1 MLNITFD
8 KGRGSVVGSYLPIDY
23 GDKIQRINAYLTKD
37 FSKISGTN
45 RGRHVTAAYWAVDRN
60 FDINKLNLEPYSN
73 DNKSGARYCSNIT
86 PKNSRVKITTYNGQ
100 EYVNTNTITEYN
112 NEEIEFYF
120 DSTSNLNN
128 NANRIFFA
136 FISTPGTW
144 NVAMSQYDDFEY
156 RSLSIPR
163 QSGSIFYKQYG
174 LDDSSNLLRD
184 NNGGILFGTCSI
196 IHVDDTEDEEF
207 GTSSIPSKIQC
218 SDLRYRTWSAPD
230 GTVKNYSGELG
241 WLDGGEQRTSS
252 DATTITINYNGKD
265 ETIKNYIINKNGS
278 FESNFYIPEGRLK
291 DVVFANPQLGYCPTS
306 LDTNESVNDA
316 RWVFKRS
323 RIMFTIPPT
332 RDKSNKIVNKAIDIR
347 YKIVTAISDNN
358 YYTSAWRTKQY
369 SQSEAI
375 NTKGIKIVICPRD
388 EGILDNM
395 EFRVIF
401 QRKFRGAGDRSWST
415 EAEYLFNTY
424 QKPLVNIAYPKM
436 VRNESTGSDFKWPKI
451 VTSNMYSNFQGENSI
466 VNKYVCDALTV
477 LLATPQNDRSGIPL
491 FVRFYLAEFKFGRDG
506 LINAEGRPDW
516 GTNETTQALYKSP
529 NISKYATKES
539 ILKSENTYK
548 TAALTGIYI
557 NDGSPILFSGRLT
570 DSKLTE
576 VGSKYKLWTYKSW
589 DNVCSDT
596 KTDGFAADEL
606 VGNAWPITYTNTD
619 GNTTTMT
626 KEVIGDHYGASS
638 IKEYD
643 ANVADKPAVIEQNPS
658 KVLLFR
664 AGYIYL
670 LRVRMFHGAAAGA
683 INTKYGNLNSIA
695 YGYGSDESNTSGY
708 YNYEGSI
715 YDGKYPEDDISQY
728 GELHP
733 YAEEKITDTGV
744 KYYKNWYGPD
754 DGTTGV
760 SLLPNDIN
768 NLKKTYP
775 GFSQVDYT
783 LIEPVSP
790 YTSKSNLITV
800 HPTSPQI
807 GANQWIT
814 FNYRHLS
821 KNIAGIDSYCADTD
835 YNDADG
841 NPQTAPVLGNTN
853 GGVWNTLT
861 RIFAMYQS
869 CAEIILNKFKNRT
882 VYTYASLNDSIR
894 DYVCH
899 NSCNHSKDKY
909 NCVKI
914 EPEIL
919 REVITLRPV
928 PVEDHNR
935 NADGSPIYPYNND
948 AYNWKYNKDWQAIR
962 NPIVYRYMSASNNQ
976 WSPWFSDNGNDI
988 IFVNP
993 QTSGDPQL
1001 DGYNFAGPFEI
1012 EDGAIK
1018 DTFTEEETPVDWT
1031 GNKTRKYY
1039 YNMVDGKEYRT
1050 ISGSYLVN
1058 SFRLGKCKNINKFIK
1073 ENFAGNDDTI
1083 TKQLKDSTPE
1093 DAVIYITHDATKGG
1107 SANSYKPLDEPLGN
1121 VYRWQV
1127 VINAMKSGTSEIQ
1140 IEDKNIDEYYI
1151 GANTLI
1157 SPTSTYSTEP
1167 LSTLCYSSNIQRKY
1181 FYKDEYNV
1189 NNSNAGDALDFS
1201 NTDTKR
1207 FTINEFAGVTTGL
1220 AMYSSGWPSM
1230 YTTPSN
1236 ADTRYTTSG
1245 IRTNTKF
1252 FCSATAA
1259 LNTYGHLYDR
1269 VPVCQDCENG
1279 IITGNLTNIGNITP
1293 KGTRI
1298 IDSNSKNVY
1307 PLVRTT
1313 HYLFFKTHIHTAF
1326 TLQVETAIKYC
1337 TGCSYDDEGNH
1348 TGHNF
1353 NTVKLYGYYNGNNF
1367 QTNEYIF
1374 NFGNANG
1381 ISEVYGED
1389 NHGWGRCLSAD
1400 DVTARPIK
1408 NDGTYPT
1415 KSTSGGIEVPV
1426 LVRYTPLLQP
1436 KVVSET
1442 YIENNQVKKLAG
1454 GNKNITYIN
1463 GSSSGAKSYARF
1475 IDSSEIGSSKQ
1486 VELEEYD
1493 LNICY
1498 PFIDEKNTYY
1508 TTSPN
1513 GGNSG
1518 NVFYKGYHIDVDTD
1532 PSKSVDKYTSDGSIA
1547 TNMDFLGGY
1556 GICTGYTVLLVP
1568 SDPKLPINSSDEYK
1582 NYFSNTDG
1590 HWNFYK
1596 QPANYFK
1603 GSDIYTDSRIRS
1615 QRVKTAGTVVVAYNV
1630 QLDEYLEDP
1639 CGRYDDERNAVDY
1652 SALDD
1657 GFFTDRKEASKMPAW
1672 WKNNDDSIKGR
1683 ALKNIKINFKN
1694 LIDGKFYYEGE
1705 GLKKYTSSFGKKL
1718 QLTSANTLK
1727 IGLVYDLVIIP
1738 VYSNL
1743 KNNNHN
1749 YINGVGTINGEAFGG
1764 GITDVGKNI
1773 HLAGSN
1779 PTVLFNYL
1787 QTSNEIKRSP
1797 GGGGGTIIPDP
1808 IEEDDPTPPDPN
1820 KIYDSDACIVFP
1832 NVDNIMFNMN
1842 NSEVESN
1849 DITKVRVKEGPG
1861 FWLNNSFKLILRLPS
1876 FRTLDTRISN
1886 SDMYTIENM
1895 SNGQLETG
1903 EYIKDGIHY
1912 IDEKCT
1918 IKGNTAD
1925 DFLFDDIQIHIG
1937 KIEEL
1942 EEYGWPDNEHLNLN
1956 KLTSQTDLAKA
1967 HIISYKH
1974 YWTNGVFSKKLKRSN
1989 SSDSEE
1995 DLRELATAGCLTPY
2009 NITNNIENPEYSHR
2023 FIEVNLS
2030 NCEIMNNAGQMVPIY
2045 SEYPEGFYIQFRWKS
2060 AYAAG
2065 NEETQW
2071 SPWCG
2076 GSCDGGK
2083 TWWGKNGV
2091 EYFVPVRNYTSIHTE
2106 FRSLIKE
2113 SFPGAYSNIGEVG
2126 SGTLSEL
2133 GSISN
2138 HKTKPASA
2146 MPPKYYYNGDGNHND
2161 SMIVPEING
2170 INDLS
2175 YSDSSNKKV
2184 DLSANND
2191 NPYSDK
2197 IQYLITHDIQ
2207 FTIPENVSNLNQQ
2220 MWEMLYIDYIIRNM
2234 CKLYYKPKYNI
2245 LNDKLINTNT
2255 SESLGDLY
2263 YGAFAPYPLRNGI
2276 SPYCWGWDD
2285 TEYKLFNESSLIKKY
2300 KGSNS
2305 TYGEKEFSE
2314 NKANKDSSINEA
2326 RVKAPSNLTT
2336 EASKINRFK
2345 WDINKYYRRII
2356 TKQDFDEL
2364 NAHLQELVTFI
2375 RHPLL
2380 TGQNK
2385 ENISESALGTR
2396 DVLPTS
2402 PESLEFDRTR
2412 KGIIGNTIN
2421 SQAGNGSVNNIN
2433 HTMMSSNYIQNLWQ
2447 NILSIHEPGVN
2458 INHPNSIREINE

>member
-8 KGRGSVVGSYLPIDY
+8 KGRGSIVGSYLPIDY

-45 RGRHVTAAYWAVDRN
+45 RGRHVTAAYWVVDKD
-60 FDINKLNLEPYSN
+60 FDINDLNLEPYSSTN
-73 DNKSGARYCSNIT
+73 STGARYCSNVSPI
-86 PKNSRVKITTYNGQ
+86 NSKVKTTGYNGQ
-100 EYVNTNTITEYN
+100 YYVNTNTITEHVE
-112 NEEIEFYF
+112 EEIEFYF
-120 DSTSNLNN
+120 DSTSNINN

-136 FISTPGTW
+136 FISTPGNW
-144 NVAMSQYDDFEY
+144 SVEMSEYDDFDD
-156 RSLSIPR
+156 RSLSVPT
-163 QSGSIFYKQYG
+163 QSGSVYYKQYG
-174 LDDSSNLLRD
+174 LNDSSNLLRD

-196 IHVDDTEDEEF
+196 IHVDDSEDEEF
-207 GTSSIPSKIQC
+207 GTSSIPAKIQC

-230 GTVKNYSGELG
+230 GTISVNDELG
-241 WLDGGEQRTSS
+241 WLDGGEQRTS
-252 DATTITINYNGKD
+252 ANATTTTITYKNKS
-265 ETIKNYIINKNGS
+265 ETVKNYIVNKNNS
-278 FESNFYIPEGRLK
+278 FESEFYIPEGSLK
-291 DVVFANPQLGYCPTS
+291 DVVFASPHLGYCPT
-306 LDTNESVNDA
+306 TNSDAESVNDP

-332 RDKSNKIVNKAIDIR
+332 RDKSNKIVNKAVYIR
-347 YKIVTAISDNN
+347 YKVITAISDTT
-358 YYTSAWRTKQY
+358 YYTGAWKTKLY
-369 SQSEAI
+369 
-375 NTKGIKIVICPRD
+375 TKTESIDTNGIKIVICPRD
-388 EGILDNM
+388 EGVLDNM

-401 QRKFRGAGDRSWST
+401 QRKFSGAGNSSWST
-415 EAEYLFNTY
+415 ESEYLFNTY

-436 VRNESTGSDFKWPKI
+436 VRNASTGSDYKWPKI
-451 VTSNMYSNFQGENSI
+451 VTSNMYANFQGENSI

-506 LINAEGRPDW
+506 LINSEGRPDW
-516 GTNETTQALYKSP
+516 GTNETTQALYKSS
-529 NISKYATKES
+529 NISKYATEES
-539 ILKSENTYK
+539 ILKSESTYK
-548 TAALTGIYI
+548 TAALTGIYV

-570 DSKLTE
+570 DNKLSE
-576 VGSKYKLWTYKSW
+576 VGSQYKLWTYKSW
-589 DNVCSDT
+589 DGVCSDT

-606 VGNAWPITYTNTD
+606 VGNAWPITYTDKD
-619 GNTTTMT
+619 GNTSTLTQ
-626 KEVIGDHYGASS
+626 EVIGDHYGASS

-643 ANVADKPAVIEQNPS
+643 ANDANKPSIIEQNPS

-695 YGYGSDESNTSGY
+695 YGYGSDESSTSGY
-708 YNYEGSI
+708 YNYD
-715 YDGKYPEDDISQY
+715 YDKAVYKGEYPEDDVSQY

-733 YAEEKITDTGV
+733 YAKEHISSTGS
-744 KYYKNWYGPD
+744 KYLVDWYGPD
-754 DGTTGV
+754 DGTAGV
-760 SLLPNDIN
+760 SLLQSDIN
-768 NLKKTYP
+768 KLKKTYP

-835 YNDADG
+835 YEVNG
-841 NPQTAPVLGNTN
+841 VPQTAPVLGNTN

-861 RIFAMYQS
+861 RIYAMYQA
-869 CAEIILNKFKNRT
+869 CAEIILSKFKNRT
-882 VYTYASLNDSIR
+882 VYSYSSLNGSIR
-894 DYVCH
+894 DYECH
-899 NSCNHSKDKY
+899 NPCDHGGEEPYCNPTIIK
-909 NCVKI
+909 
-914 EPEIL
+914 PEIL

-928 PVEDHNR
+928 PVEDHNK
-935 NADGSPIYPYNND
+935 NADGTPIRPYNNE
-948 AYNWKYNKDWQAIR
+948 AYSWMYNKGWQAIR
-962 NPIVYRYMSASNNQ
+962 NPIVYRYMSANNNQ
-976 WSPWFSDNGNDI
+976 WMPWFANSGDDI

-993 QTSGDPQL
+993 QTSGNSQI
-1001 DGYNFAGPFEI
+1001 DGQNFAGPFEI
-1012 EDGAIK
+1012 DADGNIV
-1018 DTFTEEETPVDWT
+1018 DSFTEEETPVDWA
-1031 GNKTRKYY
+1031 GNKIRKYY
-1039 YNMVDGKEYRT
+1039 YNVVDGNEYRT
-1050 ISGSYLVN
+1050 LSGSYLVN
-1058 SFRLGKCKNINKFIK
+1058 AFRCGQFKSINKFIK
-1073 ENFAGNDDTI
+1073 ETFANNDDTA
-1083 TKQLKDSTPE
+1083 TAQLRDSTPE

-1107 SANSYKPLDEPLGN
+1107 NANSFKPLDEPLGN

-1127 VINAMKSGTSEIQ
+1127 VMNAMKSGTSEIQ
-1140 IEDKNIDEYYI
+1140 IEDKNPDEYYI
-1151 GANTLI
+1151 GTNTLI
-1157 SPTSTYSTEP
+1157 SPTATYPTEP
-1167 LSTLCYSSNIQRKY
+1167 LSMLCYAPNIQRKY
-1181 FYKDEYNV
+1181 FYKDEYDV
-1189 NNSNAGDALDFS
+1189 NNANAGDGLDFS

-1207 FTINEFAGVTTGL
+1207 FTINEFAGVTTGG
-1220 AMYSSGWPSM
+1220 AIYSSGWPSM
-1230 YTTPSN
+1230 YTTPSK

-1252 FCSATAA
+1252 FCQATAA
-1259 LNTYGHLYDR
+1259 INTYGHLYDR
-1269 VPVCQDCENG
+1269 IPTCQDCENG
-1279 IITGNLTNIGNITP
+1279 VVTGNLTNIGNITP
-1293 KGTRI
+1293 KGARI

-1348 TGHNF
+1348 DGHNF

-1400 DVTARPIK
+1400 DVAARPIK

-1436 KVVSET
+1436 KVISET
-1442 YIENNQVKKLAG
+1442 YIENNRVKKLAG
-1454 GNKNITYIN
+1454 GNKNITYVN
-1463 GSSSGAKSYARF
+1463 GSGSGAKSYARF

-1513 GGNSG
+1513 GGNGG
-1518 NVFYKGYHIDVDTD
+1518 NVFYKDYHIDVDTD
-1532 PSKSVDKYTSDGSIA
+1532 PSKSVDKYTSDTAVA

-1568 SDPKLPINSSDEYK
+1568 SDPNLPSTSSTEYK
-1582 NYFSNTDG
+1582 DYFSNTDG

-1603 GSDIYTDSRIRS
+1603 GTDVYTDSRIRS

-1639 CGRYDDERNAVDY
+1639 TGRNDDEKNAIDY
-1652 SALDD
+1652 SALDG
-1657 GFFTDRKEASKMPAW
+1657 GFFSDNKEASKMPAW
-1672 WKNNDDSIKGR
+1672 WQNSDTSVKGR

-1694 LIDGKFYYEGE
+1694 LIDGKFYYKNQ
-1705 GLKKYTSSFGKKL
+1705 GLIKYTSSIGKNTLK
-1718 QLTSANTLK
+1718 LTSANTLK

-1743 KNNNHN
+1743 TNGNHN
-1749 YINGVGTINGEAFGG
+1749 YVNGVGTINGEAFGG
-1764 GITDVGKNI
+1764 GITDAGKDI

-1787 QTSNEIKRSP
+1787 QTSNEIKNT
-1797 GGGGGTIIPDP
+1797 GGGGGGGGGVTPEP
-1808 IEEDDPTPPDPN
+1808 PEDDEPTPPDPN
-1820 KIYDSDACIVFP
+1820 KIYDNDACIVFP
-1832 NVDNIMFNMN
+1832 NVDNVMFNMN
-1842 NSEVESN
+1842 NNEVNSN

-1861 FWLNNSFKLILRLPS
+1861 FWLNNSFKLIIRLPS

-1886 SDMYTIENM
+1886 DDMYTIDNM
-1895 SNGQLETG
+1895 SNGQLQSENG
-1903 EYIKDGIHY
+1903 DV
-1912 IDEKCT
+1912 
-1918 IKGNTAD
+1918 AD
-1925 DFLFDDIQIHIG
+1925 DFLFEDIQIHIG

-1942 EEYGWPDNEHLNLN
+1942 EEYGWPDKEHLNLN
-1956 KLTSQTDLAKA
+1956 KLTSKNDLAKA

-1974 YWTNGVFSKKLKRSN
+1974 YWTKGVFSKKLKNYN
-1989 SSDSEE
+1989 SDTTNADD

-2009 NITNNIENPEYSHR
+2009 TGNKENPEYAHR

-2030 NCEIMNNAGQMVPIY
+2030 NCEIMNAAGNMVPIY

-2091 EYFVPVRNYTSIHTE
+2091 NYFVPVRNYSSIHTE

-2113 SFPGAYSNIGEVG
+2113 SFPGAYSNSGEVG

-2146 MPPKYYYNGDGNHND
+2146 MNPTYYFNGDGNHPD

-2170 INDLS
+2170 INNLS
-2175 YSDSSNKKV
+2175 YIDSSNKTV
-2184 DLSANND
+2184 NLSVNDDDPYHNDINYLKTHHNTNNIL
-2191 NPYSDK
+2191 NEIRFS
-2197 IQYLITHDIQ
+2197 
-2207 FTIPENVSNLNQQ
+2207 IPENITNLNQQ
-2220 MWEMLYIDYIIRNM
+2220 FWEMLYVDYIIRNM
-2234 CKLYYKPKYNI
+2234 CKLYYKPKYN
-2245 LNDKLINTNT
+2245 LLDDKLINTNT
-2255 SESLGDLY
+2255 SEKIGDLY
-2263 YGAFAPYPLRNGI
+2263 YGAFVPYPLRDSLRDGL
-2276 SPYCWGWDD
+2276 SLYTWGWDN
-2285 TEYKLFNESSLIKKY
+2285 TEYRLFNEAEDIKQY

-2305 TYGEKEFSE
+2305 TEGEKEFTE
-2314 NKANKDSSINEA
+2314 NKSNKETSINEE
-2326 RVKAPSNLTT
+2326 RLIAPNSSIST
-2336 EASKINRFK
+2336 INNRYK
-2345 WDINKYYRRII
+2345 WDINKYYRRVI

-2364 NAHLQELVTFI
+2364 NSHLQDLVTFI

-2380 TGQNK
+2380 TGQNAD
-2385 ENISESALGTR
+2385 NILESALGTR
-2396 DVLPTS
+2396 DVLPVS
-2402 PESLEFDRTR
+2402 PDSLEFDRTR
-2412 KGIIGNTIN
+2412 KGIIGNSIN
-2421 SQAGNGSVNNIN
+2421 SQAGNGSTNNIN

-2447 NILSIHEPGVN
+2447 NILSIHEPGLN
-2458 INHPNSIREINE
+2458 INHPNPIVEID